1 MDHFRAT
8 IVASPMLHPNR
19 DARRGVL
26 KLAAKLIGVAIGGL
40 VAIPAVRFLFH
51 PLRQPVASPDSET
64 IRVASR
70 RELNTRRPVRVSV
83 FGELHDAWTRA
94 DRIKLGT
101 AWLVQ
106 SPEGNVRAFS
116 AECPHQGCQIDW
128 NDDARRFDC
137 PCHKSGFAEDGR
149 CLFGPAPRGMDELE
163 VALTDDSI
171 RIRYQRFRARLKEK
185 EPLG

>member
-1 MDHFRAT
+1 
-8 IVASPMLHPNR
+8 MLLPNR
-19 DARRGVL
+19 DAPRRGAL
-26 KLAAKLIGVAIGGL
+26 KLAVKLIGAAIGTV
-40 VAIPAVRFLFH
+40 VAIPAVRFWFH
-51 PLRQPVASPDSET
+51 PLRATARPPDGDT
-64 IRVASR
+64 VRVASR

-83 FGELHDAWTRA
+83 FGELHDAWTRI

-106 SPEGNVRAFS
+106 STEGNVRAFS

-137 PCHKSGFAEDGR
+137 PCHKSGFGEDGH

-171 RIRYQRFRARLKEK
+171 RIRYQRFRPRLKEK

>member
-1 MDHFRAT
+1 MPPPD
-8 IVASPMLHPNR
+8 R
-19 DARRGVL
+19 DARRGFL
-26 KLAAKLIGVAIGGL
+26 ELATRLLASAVGAVIAVPAI
-40 VAIPAVRFLFH
+40 RFILH
-51 PLRQPVASPDSET
+51 PLGESAGSLDHET
-64 IRVASR
+64 IRVAAR
-70 RELNTRRPVRVSV
+70 RELNPRRPVRVSV
-83 FGELHDAWTRA
+83 FGELHDAWTRV

-106 SPEGNVRAFS
+106 SGEGNVRAFS

-137 PCHKSGFAEDGR
+137 PCHKSGFGEDGR
-149 CLFGPAPRGMDELE
+149 CLFGPAPRGMDELD

-171 RIRYQRFRARLKEK
+171 RIRYQRFRPRLKEK